1 MNVTVRTAIAAL
13 ALALLCTGVARADLP
28 RAFEV
33 LIALSQKEGFGLVF
47 YVNGQTIP
55 GIVIGAPHD
64 GVVEVRNQQHD
75 RILIRLDQVD
85 AIAGR

>member
-1 MNVTVRTAIAAL
+1 MTARARFATLL
-13 ALALLCTGVARADLP
+13 ALPLLCASVVQADTP

-33 LIALSQKEGFGLVF
+33 LISLSHKEGIGLIF
-47 YVNGQTIP
+47 YVNGHAIP
-55 GIVIGAPHD
+55 GVVINPPHD

-75 RILIRLDQVD
+75 SILIRLDHVD

>member
-1 MNVTVRTAIAAL
+1 MLVRYAAATAL
-13 ALALLCTGVARADLP
+13 ALLLCTGVARAELP
-28 RAFEV
+28 RPFEV
-33 LIALSQKEGFGLVF
+33 LIALSQKEGFGLLF

-55 GIVIGAPHD
+55 GVVIGAPHD

-75 RILIRLDQVD
+75 RILIRLDQID

>member
-1 MNVTVRTAIAAL
+1 MTARARRATLL
-13 ALALLCTGVARADLP
+13 ALPLMMATSVHAEPP

-33 LIALSQKEGFGLVF
+33 LIALSHKDGFGLVF
-47 YVNGQTIP
+47 YVNGQAIP
-55 GIVIGAPHD
+55 GVVTGPPHD

-75 RILIRLDQVD
+75 RILIRLDKVD